1 MRFIIGLESH
11 PQYELGKR
19 QMRGYSG
26 MVSFCIKG
34 GLANAKAFLQSLK
47 VRFFLHPNV
56 IKDILQTFNLIIG
69 SPIIAFYFIFST
81 VYANW

>member
-1 MRFIIGLESH
+1 
-11 PQYELGKR
+11 
-19 QMRGYSG
+19 MRGYSG

-56 IKDILQTFNLIIG
+56 IKDMLDYKPLI
-69 SPIIAFYFIFST
+69 
-81 VYANW
+81 

>member
-1 MRFIIGLESH
+1 MWFIIGLESH

-34 GLANAKAFLQSLK
+34 GLANAKVFLQSLK
-47 VRFFLHPNV
+47 VRLFFLHSNV
-56 IKDILQTFNLIIG
+56 IKDMLDYKPMI
-69 SPIIAFYFIFST
+69 
-81 VYANW
+81 

>member
-1 MRFIIGLESH
+1 MWFIIGLESH

-56 IKDILQTFNLIIG
+56 IKDMLDYKPLI
-69 SPIIAFYFIFST
+69 
-81 VYANW
+81 